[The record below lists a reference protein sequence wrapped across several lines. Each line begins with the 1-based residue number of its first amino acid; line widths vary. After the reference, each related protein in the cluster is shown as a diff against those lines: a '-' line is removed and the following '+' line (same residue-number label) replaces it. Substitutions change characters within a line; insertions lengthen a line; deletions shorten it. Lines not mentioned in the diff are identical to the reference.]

1 MVACSDI
8 HRRMLRIENSERNN
22 SMEPQ
27 KYVQPTSSM
36 SRLLR
41 PVQGSILSRFE
52 MEHNDFSCILACL
65 LFHNECFMY
74 FSRH

>member
-22 SMEPQ
+22 SMKPQ
-27 KYVQPTSSM
+27 KYVQPPGSM

-41 PVQGSILSRFE
+41 SVRCSVLSRFE
-52 MEHNDFSCILACL
+52 MEHNDVLCIFRL
-65 LFHNECFMY
+65 
-74 FSRH
+74 SPIS